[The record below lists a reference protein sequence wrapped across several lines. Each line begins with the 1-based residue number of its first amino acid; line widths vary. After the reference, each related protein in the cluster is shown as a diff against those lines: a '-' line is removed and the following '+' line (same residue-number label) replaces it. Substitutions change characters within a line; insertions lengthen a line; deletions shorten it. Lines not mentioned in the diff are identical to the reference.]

1 MLTFQSKVILFLE
14 VISSSY
20 GDLRMLCII
29 ITGQISN
36 APKARLYQKGG
47 RTGPFRLVPTYKA
60 IAVDTKTKQ
69 RIDFSVTRWSSRVVF
84 NNQLEKYGTYGE
96 CPPNKKQKPY
106 FARPEEHHSKTFALK
121 LFEETDPER
130 IELRGQGSTTR
141 SHIMIH
147 KGPGCSLGCI
157 MIAGGKK
164 GHARFTKKIKR
175 ILTGVD
181 TILVAIKPT
190 RT

>member
-1 MLTFQSKVILFLE
+1 
-14 VISSSY
+14 
-20 GDLRMLCII
+20 MLCII
-29 ITGQISN
+29 ITGQIKN
-36 APKARLYQKGG
+36 TPKARLYQKGG
-47 RTGPFRLVPTYKA
+47 RVGPYRLVPTYKC

-84 NNQLEKYGTYGE
+84 NNQIEKYGTNGE
-96 CPPNKKQKPY
+96 CPPNKKKQPY
-106 FARPEEHHSKTFALK
+106 FARPVEHCSKTFALK

-130 IELRGQGSTTR
+130 IELRGQGDTIR

-164 GHARFTKKIKR
+164 GHTRFTQKLKE
-175 ILTGVD
+175 L
-181 TILVAIKPT
+181 
-190 RT
+190 